1 MILVNGERF
10 NDKEFHNGEVIFEK
24 PELIV
29 KQVVE
34 GREEECYNEIKM
46 VFEDN
51 KDITALA
58 FAKEYLDDVT
68 DGVPCILNMMYCP
81 YERMDREINQQ
92 MFSMKYFAK
101 IIARMNF
108 SRVVILDPHSNVCI
122 DQLTKAGVK
131 VEVLDIKKYINRVI
145 EDFKPDYICYPDKG
159 AKAKYTQV
167 LADISIPCFYGTKT
181 RDLANQG
188 RIINYELVDAPD
200 LTRKRVLIID
210 DICCLGGTAY
220 NAAYRMKEM
229 GAKEVGFYIS
239 HCENG
244 IFAGK
249 LLSREPFYPDGAG
262 INVAWAGD
270 YTINKVYTTTSM
282 KLNGEHKNLMIL
294 D

>member
-1 MILVNGERF
+1 MVLVNGERF
-10 NDKEFHNGEVIFEK
+10 NDKEFHNGEVIFKK

-34 GREEECYNEIKM
+34 SRKDECYNEIKM

-51 KDITALA
+51 KDITALT
-58 FAKEYLDDVT
+58 FAKEYIDDVAA
-68 DGVPCILNMMYCP
+68 DVPCVLNMMYCP

-92 MFSMKYFAK
+92 MFGMKYFAK

-108 SRVVILDPHSNVCI
+108 CKVEILDPHSNVCV
-122 DQLTKAGVK
+122 DQLTEAGVE
-131 VEVLDIKKYINRVI
+131 VEVFDIKKYINRVI

-167 LADISIPCFYGTKT
+167 LADIDIPCFYGTKT

-200 LTRKRVLIID
+200 LTCKRVLIID

-249 LLSREPFYPDGAG
+249 ILNREPFYPDGAG
-262 INVAWAGD
+262 VNVAWAGD